1 MARRMMVPPGKLR
14 AIFLV
19 YMTLLAIGYAQAS
32 ENTAINVRVVSP
44 NSSPGLM
51 NDDSVTSVLIVAIQN
66 GTSEGTGTLTKGYSA
81 WRGSFLVH
89 ATGTTD
95 FWAYAYNASNAVVWN
110 GLTSDFIVHSNQ
122 RNTVTIRMIP
132 LPFENTPDIGM
143 MVPVAGGTFTLR
155 AGGPNMTES
164 TFYMSANLITREQF
178 WSVMGAD
185 PSVTSVSRGTSDPVQ
200 NVNWYMAIT
209 FCNKLSLLEGLTPVY
224 SVSTVANWSS
234 LRFSRIPRSNN
245 LKWDA
250 ATINDGA
257 NGYRLPTEMQYMWAA
272 MGGMSDGLSGDIVQG
287 INVLGFEKGYAGS
300 TEPAGGQKYIGN
312 YAWYYT
318 NDDISTQPI
327 GTKTS
332 NELGIF
338 DLSGNVMEWEWD
350 WIGIYPTTATI
361 DYQGGA
367 SGLYRVAQG
376 GSWDFIAS
384 YCTVAGRL
392 IIAPYYQGSITG
404 FRVVRQ

>member
-1 MARRMMVPPGKLR
+1 
-14 AIFLV
+14 
-19 YMTLLAIGYAQAS
+19 MTLLASAPAQAQAS
-32 ENTAINVRVVSP
+32 EDSSEDSSVTVRVVSP
-44 NSSPGLM
+44 NSSPGIM
-51 NDDSVTSVLIVAIQN
+51 SDGSVSRVLIVAIQN
-66 GTSEGTGTLTKGYSA
+66 GASEGTGTLVKGYSS
-81 WRGSFLVH
+81 WRGRFLVT
-89 ATGTTD
+89 ATGPTD
-95 FWAYAYNASNAVVWN
+95 FWAYAYNASNAVEWT
-110 GLTSDFIVHSNQ
+110 GLTQGVTVQGGVTNP
-122 RNTVTIRMIP
+122 VTIRMSP
-132 LPFENTPDIGM
+132 LPFLSSPTIGTM
-143 MVPVAGGTFTLR
+143 APVAGGTFTLR
-155 AGGPNMTES
+155 ADGPNMTES

-224 SVSTVANWSS
+224 SVSTVSNWSS
-234 LRFSRIPRSNN
+234 LRFSHIPRYNN

-257 NGYRLPTEMQYMWAA
+257 NGYRLPTEMQYLWAA

-300 TEPAGGQKYIGN
+300 DEPRGGQANIGN
-312 YAWYYT
+312 YAWYYS
-318 NDDISTQPI
+318 NDNISTQPV
-327 GTKTS
+327 GMKS
-332 NELGIF
+332 ANELGIF

-350 WIGIYPTTATI
+350 WIGIYPTIATT

-376 GSWDFIAS
+376 GSWDFVAS
-384 YCTVAGRL
+384 YCTIAGRL
-392 IIAPYYQGSITG
+392 ILDPYYQGSITG